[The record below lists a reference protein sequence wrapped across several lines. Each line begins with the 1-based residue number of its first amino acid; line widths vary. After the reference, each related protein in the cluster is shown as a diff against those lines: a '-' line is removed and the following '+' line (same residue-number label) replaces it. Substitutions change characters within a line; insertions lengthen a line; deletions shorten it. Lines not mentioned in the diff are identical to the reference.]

1 MKKGGKALIKHL
13 SGEYEAIEYT
23 ENNVVMLYDNNEDEN
38 YPVHWHNAV
47 EMIMPLQNGFTV
59 CADNKVY
66 ELGERDFI
74 LIPSGELHSLN
85 APKNGRRLILQFDSA
100 MISDSPALSVLSPV
114 FSEIF
119 LINSRADKELGS
131 CVKKIMLDIYDEYFS
146 DDELSKVKIYLKILN
161 LVMAIREAQLIGYE
175 EKLNKVYQKSP
186 EYSQKFALVYK
197 YIDQNY
203 MYDISLDKLSA
214 IAGYS
219 KYHFCRIFR
228 QFSSVSYID
237 YINLK
242 RAKAAEKLLL
252 EPDIPITEVAM
263 RSRFL
268 SLTSFNRIF
277 KEMKHC
283 TPSEFRKMYKDSF
296 IV

>member
-1 MKKGGKALIKHL
+1 MIKHL
-13 SGEYEAIEYT
+13 SGEYESVEYN
-23 ENNVVMLYDNNEDEN
+23 ENNFIMLYDNNEDES
-38 YPVHWHNAV
+38 YPVHWHNAA
-47 EMIMPLQNGFTV
+47 EMIMPLQNGFTA
-59 CADNKVY
+59 CADNKVF

-74 LIPSGELHSLN
+74 LIPPGELHSLN
-85 APKNGRRLILQFDSA
+85 APENGRRLILQFDW
-100 MISDSPALSVLSPV
+100 SVLSNMSFLSALAPV
-114 FSEIF
+114 FSEVF
-119 LINSRADKELGS
+119 LINSRSDKELGS
-131 CVKKIMLDIYDEYFS
+131 FVKKIMLDIYDEYFS
-146 DDELSKVKIYLKILN
+146 EGELSKVRIYLKIMN
-161 LVMAIREAQLIGYE
+161 MIMAIREAQLIGYE
-175 EKLNKVYQKSP
+175 EKLSKVYEKSH
-186 EYSQKFALVYK
+186 EYSQKFALVFK

-203 MYDISLDKLSA
+203 MYDISLDKLAA

-237 YINLK
+237 YINSK

-263 RSRFL
+263 RSGFL

-277 KEMKHC
+277 KSIKHC

>member
-1 MKKGGKALIKHL
+1 MIKHL
-13 SGEYEAIEYT
+13 SGDYESIEYT
-23 ENNVVMLYDNNEDEN
+23 KNNLVMLYDNNEDEN

-59 CADNKVY
+59 CADNKVF

-74 LIPSGELHSLN
+74 LIPPGELHSLS
-85 APKNGRRLILQFDSA
+85 APENGRRLILQCDS
-100 MISDSPALSVLSPV
+100 SVLSGSSALSSLSPV

-119 LINSRADKELGS
+119 LINSHSDKELGS
-131 CVKKIMLDIYDEYFS
+131 FVKKTMLDIYDQYFS
-146 DDELSKVKIYLKILN
+146 EGELSRAKIYLKILN
-161 LVMAIREAQLIGYE
+161 LITAIREAQLIGYE
-175 EKLNKVYQKSP
+175 EKLSQVYEKSP

-203 MYDISLDKLSA
+203 MYDISLDKLSS

-219 KYHFCRIFR
+219 KYHFCRIFKH
-228 QFSSVSYID
+228 FNSVSYID
-237 YINLK
+237 YINSK
-242 RAKAAEKLLL
+242 RTKAAEKLLL
-252 EPDIPITEVAM
+252 EPEIPITEVAM
-263 RSRFL
+263 RSGFL

-277 KEMKHC
+277 KNIKHC

-296 IV
+296 II

>member
-1 MKKGGKALIKHL
+1 MIKNL
-13 SGEYEAIEYT
+13 SGDYESIEYVK
-23 ENNVVMLYDNNEDEN
+23 NNVIMLYDNNEDEN

-59 CADNKVY
+59 CADNKVFD
-66 ELGERDFI
+66 LSERDFI
-74 LIPSGELHSLN
+74 LIPPGELHSLN
-85 APKNGRRLILQFDSA
+85 APENGRRLILQCES
-100 MISDSPALSVLSPV
+100 SVLSGSPALSILSPV

-119 LINSRADKELGS
+119 FINSRSNKELGS
-131 CVKKIMLDIYDEYFS
+131 FVKKIMLDIYDEYFS
-146 DDELSKVKIYLKILN
+146 EGELSSAKIYIKILS
-161 LVMAIREAQLIGYE
+161 LITAIREAQLIGYE
-175 EKLNKVYQKSP
+175 EKISQVYEKSP

-219 KYHFCRIFR
+219 KFHFCRIFR

-237 YINLK
+237 YINSK

-263 RSRFL
+263 RSGFL

-277 KEMKHC
+277 KSIKHC
-283 TPSEFRKMYKDSF
+283 TPSEFRRMYKDSF